1 MGAIVQDFPSL
12 PVDAAPDR
20 VATFTLV
27 YAELVARGFAV
38 PAQAPNVVTRAQLLA
53 HLQGIVGELV
63 KQELAGDPDGI
74 DYGSA
79 ADDGAR
85 AVLLCRAY
93 EPAGRRYPGS
103 HPTGY
108 RIVAGSTA
116 SGLVLAT
123 NPGAANPG
131 FLAPALSGLAG
142 AGVVRFRKTAAV
154 TVVANRGAFMSIL
167 NVASDNTLVMA
178 APYPAAPAVGD
189 ICDIGILSAPQLPPR
204 LNQLLR
210 RIPFAPNELTAAD
223 VTAAKV

>member
-12 PVDAAPDR
+12 PADAAPER
-20 VATFTLV
+20 VAVFAAV
-27 YAELVARGFAV
+27 YSDLQSRGFALPV
-38 PAQAPNVVTRAQLLA
+38 QAANVVTRAQLLA

-63 KQELAGDPDGI
+63 KQELAGDPDSV
-74 DYGSA
+74 DYASA

-85 AVLLCRAY
+85 AVLLCKSY
-93 EPAGRRYPGS
+93 EPSGRRFPGS

-108 RIVAGSTA
+108 RIVAGSTV

-131 FLAPALSGLAG
+131 FLAPALAGLAG
-142 AGVVRFRKTAAV
+142 AAVVRFRKTAAV
-154 TVVANRGAFMSIL
+154 TVVANRGAFMSVL

-189 ICDIGILSAPQLPPR
+189 ICDVGILSAPQLPGR